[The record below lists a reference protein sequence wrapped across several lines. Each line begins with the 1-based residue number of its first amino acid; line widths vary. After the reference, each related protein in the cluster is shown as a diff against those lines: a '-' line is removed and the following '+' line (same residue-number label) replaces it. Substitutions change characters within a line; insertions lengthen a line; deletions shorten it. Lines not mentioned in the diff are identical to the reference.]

1 VTKVFPIRS
10 TKARV
15 FLVAGFLVLTA
26 TLFLIGK
33 WGFANMVS
41 TRADT
46 VEVANLAIDWATS
59 DPQTHFTAAVL
70 YDRTFL
76 PDDQLRSLS
85 EYETALALSP
95 NNYLLWLEYGKALSR
110 SGDLDRAEAAFREA
124 QKLAPNYSSVSWALG
139 NLLVRKGNEAEGFAQ
154 IGRAVNGDS
163 SLAAPAGAFAYQYFD
178 GDLTRVR
185 NLTGS
190 SPEAISAL
198 ATLLAKNKRYED
210 ALEIWKTLPV
220 TPHSESVQNAGRTL
234 INELVS
240 AKKFNLAMHVVNTLE
255 PAVSIAPEQ
264 LYDGGFEEGIKL
276 ENAGPFEW
284 RFSAGTQP
292 QPLQSTSQPHGGGKS
307 LVLRFSSGDGNG
319 LRQMSQTVV
328 VKPNS
333 KYIFRGF
340 YRIADLKASS
350 DLVWQIIGASGPIA
364 EVPLGHVAPQWSEFK
379 GAFTVPSDSDGIE
392 IRLLIKSCGS
402 AICPISGSVF
412 LDDVELVSD
421 ISR

>member
-1 VTKVFPIRS
+1 VTKFFPIRS
-10 TKARV
+10 TKARI
-15 FLVAGFLVLTA
+15 LLAAGFLILAA

-33 WGFANMVS
+33 WGFGNMVS

-46 VEVANLAIDWATS
+46 IEVANLAIDWAPS

-76 PDDQLRSLS
+76 PDDQRRSLS

-95 NNYLLWLEYGKALSR
+95 HNYLLWLEFGKALSR
-110 SGDLDRAEAAFREA
+110 SGDLDRAETAFREA

-139 NLLVRKGNEAEGFAQ
+139 NLLVRKGNESDGFEQ
-154 IGRAVNGDS
+154 ISRAVDGDP
-163 SLAAPAGAFAYQYFD
+163 SLAAPAAAFAYQYFD

-185 NLTGS
+185 GLIGN
-190 SPEAISAL
+190 SPEAIPAL

-210 ALEIWKTLPV
+210 AVEIWKTLPV
-220 TPHSESVQNAGRTL
+220 RSDSESVQNAGRTL
-234 INELVS
+234 VNELVS
-240 AKKFNLAMHVVNTLE
+240 AKKFNLAMQVVNSLD

-264 LYDGGFEEGIKL
+264 IHDGGFEEGIKL
-276 ENAGPFEW
+276 ENADPFEW
-284 RFSAGTQP
+284 RFSAGSQP

-307 LVLRFSSGDGNG
+307 LVLRFNSGDGNG
-319 LRQMSQTVV
+319 LRQMSQTVT

-340 YRIADLKASS
+340 YRAADLKASS
-350 DLVWQIIGASGPIA
+350 DLVWQVIGASGQIA
-364 EVPLGHVAPQWSEFK
+364 EVPLGRVATDWSEFK
-379 GAFTVPSDSDGIE
+379 GAFTVPSDSEGVE
-392 IRLLIKSCGS
+392 IRLVVKNCGS

-412 LDDVELVSD
+412 LDDVELVPNN
-421 ISR
+421 SR